1 MLALTACNGSGGT
14 PSNGTPSTDN
24 GPTLPPVTAV
34 ARPAT
39 VPVTAEAVQSG
50 AALGRIVRRAN
61 AAPETED
68 TRLLLTAACQE
79 NVMVLLTSKE
89 TIYSDLQRDNFWDA
103 ETTRAFAGQEVAI
116 ALAVDHVRFQIFIE
130 TLPGGQA
137 EFTAGGVW
145 LD

>member
-1 MLALTACNGSGGT
+1 M
-14 PSNGTPSTDN
+14 
-24 GPTLPPVTAV
+24 
-34 ARPAT
+34 R
-39 VPVTAEAVQSG
+39 SG

-79 NVMVLLTSKE
+79 NVMVLRTSKE

-103 ETTRAFAGQEVAI
+103 ETTRAFVGQEVAI
-116 ALAVDHVRFQIFIE
+116 ALAVDHVRFQIFVE
-130 TLPGGQA
+130 TLPGAQA
-137 EFTAGGVW
+137 EFTVGGVW

>member
-1 MLALTACNGSGGT
+1 M
-14 PSNGTPSTDN
+14 
-24 GPTLPPVTAV
+24 
-34 ARPAT
+34 
-39 VPVTAEAVQSG
+39 QSG

-103 ETTRAFAGQEVAI
+103 ETTRAFAGREVAI
-116 ALAVDHVRFQIFIE
+116 TLAVDHVRFQIFIE
-130 TLPGGQA
+130 TLPGAQA
-137 EFTAGGVW
+137 EFTVGGVW